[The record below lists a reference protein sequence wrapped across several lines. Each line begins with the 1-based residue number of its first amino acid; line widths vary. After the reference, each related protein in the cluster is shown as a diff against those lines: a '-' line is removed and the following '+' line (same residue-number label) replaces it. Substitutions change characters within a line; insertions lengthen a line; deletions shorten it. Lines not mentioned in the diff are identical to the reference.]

1 MSGLTIQS
9 GGLSVSP
16 ENYTTSNGVDSSQQ
30 SAMQQLIGEIEEIIA
45 ELMQNGAGGS
55 GGGAGSVDPTSGT
68 GAPSS
73 SPPGVDDLAMPS
85 STGASPVPSSSD
97 GGSPA
102 GAGGPTDTGASPA
115 GAAGATNT
123 GAAGGSTLG
132 PGFPQQ
138 LEPYRQD
145 IENASAQ
152 TGVPANILA
161 AQIMQESGGDAGA
174 TSTNVNGMTDQGLMQ
189 VDPATFASLQQQYP
203 QLQGQSLSNPAT
215 NIMAG
220 ACYMADMS
228 QQFGGNWQ
236 EALRAYNS
244 GPDQVDPSNLS
255 SCTDGDPN
263 YVNSVMNYV
272 SMIQNGGQSS

>member
-1 MSGLTIQS
+1 MSGLAIQS
-9 GGLSVSP
+9 GPSFSP
-16 ENYTTSNGVDSSQQ
+16 ENYTTSTNAASSQQ
-30 SAMQQLIGEIEEIIA
+30 SFMQQLIEEIEQIIEEISQ
-45 ELMQNGAGGS
+45 MQGGSGGS
-55 GGGAGSVDPTSGT
+55 GGGLGSLDSPGGTS
-68 GAPSS
+68 PSPSLGSNDLVSPGS
-73 SPPGVDDLAMPS
+73 SM
-85 STGASPVPSSSD
+85 GASPVPTSS
-97 GGSPA
+97 G
-102 GAGGPTDTGASPA
+102 GASPA
-115 GAAGATNT
+115 GAAGPTDT

-145 IENASAQ
+145 IENASQQ

-220 ACYMADMS
+220 ACYMADMG

-244 GPDQVDPSNLS
+244 GPSQVDPSNLS
-255 SCTDGDPN
+255 NCTDGDPN